1 MTESK
6 SRYLKALRRKV
17 CVDRFC
23 VCCVEAPFLAPYP
36 RPLPLQARRQ
46 LLQQGPPANGAQGGR
61 EAGVFKE
68 AADSQAL
75 FLQGL
80 VVLFGEL

>member
-1 MTESK
+1 MLIDFVFVVWKPPS
-6 SRYLKALRRKV
+6 
-17 CVDRFC
+17 
-23 VCCVEAPFLAPYP
+23 CCVVWKPPYP
-36 RPLPLQARRQ
+36 RPLPLQAWRQ
-46 LLQQGPPANGAQGGR
+46 LLQQGPPANGAQGGW

-75 FLQGL
+75 LLQGL